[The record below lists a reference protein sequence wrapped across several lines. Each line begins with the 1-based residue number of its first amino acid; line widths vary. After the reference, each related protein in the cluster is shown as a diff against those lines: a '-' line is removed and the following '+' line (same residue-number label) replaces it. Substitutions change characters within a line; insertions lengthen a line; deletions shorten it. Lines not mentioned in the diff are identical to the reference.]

1 MVKDNSIKPSVKV
14 LDDDSLDLP
23 NFSQNS
29 DSILSEGKILPI
41 DGTNVLK
48 VPFGVR
54 IPRKQKPQIPN
65 RMATLVLPFQ
75 TIGGSPTPPP
85 HAA

>member
-1 MVKDNSIKPSVKV
+1 MVKDISINRSVRVVDK
-14 LDDDSLDLP
+14 DSLNLP

-29 DSILSEGKILPI
+29 ESTLNEGKILAV

-54 IPRKQKPQIPN
+54 LPRRKKPQLPN

-75 TIGGSPTPPP
+75 SIGSPTPPP